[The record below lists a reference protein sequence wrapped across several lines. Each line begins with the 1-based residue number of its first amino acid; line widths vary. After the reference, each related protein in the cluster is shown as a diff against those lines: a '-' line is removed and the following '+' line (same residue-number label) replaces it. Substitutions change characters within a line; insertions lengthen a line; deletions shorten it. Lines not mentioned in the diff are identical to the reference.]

1 MAGSPLKI
9 CLNMIVKN
17 ESKVIH
23 RLLNSVVPL
32 IDYYCICDTGST
44 DNTIELITTFFR
56 EKNIPG
62 KIVEEPS
69 QDFGYNRTFAI
80 EACKDLPAD
89 YLLLLDADMIL
100 WINPEM
106 DIVEFKNSLPEYE
119 YYYMF
124 QGTESYY
131 YKNTRVIKN
140 NYGFKYKGVTHEYV
154 DAPKNTQT
162 GHIKKKNI
170 FIMDI
175 GDGGSKANK
184 FTRDVQLLRKGIEQ
198 EPDNDRYHFY
208 LGNSLKDCGEKQE
221 AIEMYKR
228 RIELG
233 GWIEEVWHSY
243 YNMGHCYKEL
253 GNTEMAINSWMEAY
267 AAYPNRIENLYE
279 IVKHY
284 RIEGKCRL
292 AHAFYETAKQTL
304 QEFPGRD
311 YLFLQKDVY
320 DYKLEYELSIYG
332 FYFNPTKYDL
342 AQVSMNVL
350 QYPYVDDNVGR
361 NIFSNYKFY
370 TEAIKDAI
378 TVSLEG
384 STLEKN
390 NFREALG
397 QIGKSLGFPNDEFV
411 SSTPCLLCIDTAKQL
426 LIMQR
431 FVNYRINSEGGYD
444 QKKTIDTV
452 NILAVLKQH
461 KKTRHWYI
469 EKENVLA
476 YDKSFDNFYVGLE
489 DMRIF
494 SHDSK
499 LYYCANRGLD
509 VGNMVI
515 EHGQIDIE
523 NASCINSCFPEIED
537 QHEIEKNW
545 VMFTNQHNE
554 LCMVYNWH
562 PLIIGQVTDSRT
574 YNEQNE
580 KVEPEFKITKRIET
594 PYLFKYLRGSTCG
607 VNIRDEV
614 WFLCHAVSY
623 EDRRYYYHILV
634 VLDNATQ
641 NIKKYTKMFT
651 FEKEKVEY
659 CLGFSYNEQNNEFLF
674 GYSKMDRETHYVTV
688 HKSYFDER
696 TIYITNRK

>member
-1 MAGSPLKI
+1 MAKI

-17 ESKVIH
+17 ESRVIH
-23 RLLNSVVPL
+23 RILNSVVPL

-44 DNTIELITTFFR
+44 DDTIELITTFFK

-62 KIVEEPS
+62 KIVEEPF
-69 QDFGYNRTFAI
+69 QDFGYNRSFAI
-80 EACKDLPAD
+80 DACKDLPVD

-100 WINPEM
+100 WINPEF
-106 DIVEFKNSLPEYE
+106 DISEFKNSLPDYE

-124 QGTESYY
+124 QGSESYY
-131 YKNTRVIKN
+131 YKNTRIVKN

-162 GHIKKKNI
+162 GHIKKKNV

-184 FTRDVQLLRKGIEQ
+184 FARDVHLLRKGIEQ

-208 LGNSLKDCGEKQE
+208 LGNSLKDSGEKQE
-221 AIEMYKR
+221 AIRMYQR

-253 GNTEMAINSWMEAY
+253 GNDEMAINSWMEAY
-267 AAYPNRIENLYE
+267 AAYPNRIESLYE

-284 RIEGKCRL
+284 RIAGKCRL
-292 AHAFYETAKQTL
+292 AHTFYEMAKQTL
-304 QEFPGRD
+304 KEFPDRD
-311 YLFLQKDVY
+311 HLFLQKDVY

-332 FYFNPTKYDL
+332 YYFNPTHYDL
-342 AQVSMNVL
+342 AQICMNVL
-350 QYPYVDDNVGR
+350 QYAYVDDNVGR
-361 NIFSNYKFY
+361 NILSNYKFY
-370 TEAIKDAI
+370 AEAIIDA
-378 TVSLEG
+378 VSVSSLER
-384 STLEKN
+384 STLDRD
-390 NFREALG
+390 NFRDALG
-397 QIGKSLGFPNDEFV
+397 QIGKTLGYPNEEFV
-411 SSTPCLLCIDTAKQL
+411 SSTPCLCKDADHMLV
-426 LIMQR
+426 MQR

-452 NILAVLKQH
+452 NILAILKQH
-461 KKTRHWYI
+461 KETRQWFI
-469 EKENVLA
+469 EKENVLQ
-476 YDKSFDNFYVGLE
+476 YDQSFDNMYVGLE

-494 SHDSK
+494 VHDNK
-499 LYYCANRGLD
+499 LYYTANRGLD

-515 EHGQIDIE
+515 EHGQIDIDTV
-523 NASCINSCFPEIED
+523 SCIHSSFPEIED
-537 QHEIEKNW
+537 QREIEKNW
-545 VMFTNQHNE
+545 VMFSNQKKE

-562 PLIIGQVTDSRT
+562 PFVVGQVTDFRT
-574 YNEQNE
+574 YDCE
-580 KVEPEFKITKRIET
+580 KKRVEPEFKILKKIET

-607 VNIRDEV
+607 VPIRGEI

-634 VLDNATQ
+634 AVDSNSM
-641 NIKKYTKMFT
+641 NVKKYTKMFT

-659 CLGFSYNEQNNEFLF
+659 CLGFSYHETNNEFLF
-674 GYSKMDRETHYVTV
+674 GYSKMDKETHYLTV
-688 HKSYFDER
+688 HKSFFDER
-696 TIYITNRK
+696 TIYLT